1 MRKLKQ
7 LRGLVI
13 AFISG
18 MSLSQLS
25 IGAKLCIAVPLILLW
40 LISYDDAA
48 IERNE
53 RKHDYPVR

>member
-13 AFISG
+13 AFIGG

-25 IGAKLCIAVPLILLW
+25 VGAKICIAIPLILLW
-40 LISYDDAA
+40 LINYDDAA